1 MSNSFQSPPVLA
13 SELTTVAGQPIAE
26 GAVTKM
32 SETANY
38 LWAVGATDAVVSQA
52 WADGQM
58 SQQGTSYAQML
69 SYRIPVISN
78 DHYEFALRFVASGP
92 GGIRSTLTIG
102 SASYT
107 AETLSTGSG
116 PHIVEQSII
125 ITTASTETYA
135 TLTIELKR
143 TGTPPRHELRC
154 ISGRWVPKTSPVD
167 TGARYLGTSD
177 KFVPFGIARVGN
189 DYSLPS
195 RWGVDMLNNIATL
208 RKRPISY
215 LSWSGVEGLLSQP
228 TSSTDAA
235 PALYLGIGDLFTLQ
249 IPVHIP
255 QEVIVT
261 DTYTIHLHAYLVDN
275 ASSVDVDFMG
285 DTVTFTGNGWK
296 VAELTIQIDPDEMM
310 SQVYALNIYRAGPDN
325 TRSNQDALVDAGTV
339 PFTNPKIQAI
349 SIWGV

>member
-1 MSNSFQSPPVLA
+1 MSNSFTSPPVLA

-26 GAVTKM
+26 GAVTQM

-38 LWAVGATDAVVSQA
+38 LWAVGATHAVVSQA

-78 DHYEFALRFVASGP
+78 DHYELALRFIASGP
-92 GGIRSTLTIG
+92 GGIRSTLTLG

-177 KFVPFGIARVGN
+177 KFVPFGINRVGN
-189 DYSLPS
+189 DYPLPS

-228 TSSTDAA
+228 TSATDAA

-296 VAELTIQIDPDEMM
+296 VAELTIQIEPDEAF
-310 SQVYALNIYRAGPDN
+310 SRVYALNIYRAGPEN
-325 TRSNQDALVDAGTV
+325 TRANQDALVDAGTV
-339 PFTNPKIQAI
+339 PFTNPKIQAL